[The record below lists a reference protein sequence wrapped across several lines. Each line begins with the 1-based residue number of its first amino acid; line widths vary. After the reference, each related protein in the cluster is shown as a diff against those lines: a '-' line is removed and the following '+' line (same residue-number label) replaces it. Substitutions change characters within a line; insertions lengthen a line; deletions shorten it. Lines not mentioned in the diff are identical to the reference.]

1 MKLGTPTGVMDE
13 FFNQICVGDTVK
25 DGAGRTYTVDRYG
38 RANPTTGGDVVRLQ
52 DLGTLTIETSWR
64 EHADAISKAVKE
76 KKEPEATAEKP
87 APEVPA
93 EMSEEEKALHAIYE
107 GVDNASDQMLV
118 DKLRERGWTVTCTK
132 RVEKI
137 VYEEVS
143 L

>member
-1 MKLGTPTGVMDE
+1 MKLGTPTGVQDE
-13 FFNQICVGDTVK
+13 FFNEICVGDTVV
-25 DGAGRTYTVDRYG
+25 DRAGRSYTVDRYG

-52 DLGTLTIETSWR
+52 DLDMVTIETSWR

-76 KKEPEATAEKP
+76 KP
-87 APEVPA
+87 APDGEA
-93 EMSEEEKALHAIYE
+93 EMNEEEKALHAIYE
-107 GVDNASDQMLV
+107 GVDNASDQLLV

-137 VYEEVS
+137 VYEDVS